1 MDLDTAIEL
10 FEVGAVKFGSFRL
23 KSGVDSPVYLDLRV
37 MVAYPGLMKRIS
49 EMMWEKAKALEFD
62 QVCGVPYTALPLA
75 TCISVAHEIP
85 MIIRRKE
92 VKEYGTKKQIEGV
105 FEKGETCLILEDVM
119 TSGSSILETTD
130 SLRNEGLKVSDAIVI
145 VDRGQGGKKR
155 LEEKGI
161 KVHALTTLS
170 ELATL
175 LYEASKIDKP
185 LLTNILALCSPF

>member
-1 MDLDTAIEL
+1 MDLDIAVEL
-10 FEVGAVKFGSFRL
+10 FDVGAVKFGLFKL

-49 EMMWEKAKALEFD
+49 EMMWEKAKALDFD

-75 TCISVAHEIP
+75 TCISVEHEIP

-119 TSGSSILETTD
+119 TSGGSILETTD

-145 VDRGQGGKKR
+145 VDRGQGGKER

-161 KVHALTTLS
+161 KVHALTTLT

-175 LYEASKIDKP
+175 LYEANKIDKP
-185 LLTNILALCSPF
+185 LLTNILTLCSPS